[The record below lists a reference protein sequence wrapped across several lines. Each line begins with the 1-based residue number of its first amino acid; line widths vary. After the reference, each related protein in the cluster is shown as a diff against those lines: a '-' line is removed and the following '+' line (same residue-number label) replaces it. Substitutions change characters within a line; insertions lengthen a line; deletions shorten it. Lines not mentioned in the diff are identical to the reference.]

1 MFTKQK
7 ARQDKTF
14 HTGAADKEWRYAEV
28 WRLAPRRELMLRRE
42 PSTARVGQTL
52 RFEYTNGSVT
62 INVTKTL
69 SRHIEGIV
77 QCGQGRGER
86 RIFEKVEMVNN
97 QEIFAY
103 NNLGDLFKSM
113 EKAKW
118 ELYYR
123 L

>member
-1 MFTKQK
+1 M
-7 ARQDKTF
+7 R
-14 HTGAADKEWRYAEV
+14 
-28 WRLAPRRELMLRRE
+28 
-42 PSTARVGQTL
+42 S
-52 RFEYTNGSVT
+52 NGGVT
-62 INVTKTL
+62 VNVTKSL

-86 RIFEKVEMVNN
+86 RVFEKVEMVNN

-118 ELYYR
+118 EEANILERKR
-123 L
+123 LFDVSQN